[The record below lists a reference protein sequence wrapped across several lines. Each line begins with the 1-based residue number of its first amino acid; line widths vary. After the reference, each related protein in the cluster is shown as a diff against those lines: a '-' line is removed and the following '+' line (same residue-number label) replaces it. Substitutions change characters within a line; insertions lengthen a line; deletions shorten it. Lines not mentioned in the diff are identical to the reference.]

1 MARRT
6 RTQGTA
12 DVQSQKALWHA
23 RFGNAAQIASA
34 IISVLGFILVIWQ
47 INILSKN
54 AVEARMRGQENAA
67 RQVYMSY
74 SEATLKYPL
83 LSAPDY
89 AHLKENPKSEDFIRY
104 ENYVAHMLFAYDEM
118 LAVLDLPEWR
128 KSFEV
133 DLNAHM
139 QYICERADEKYAE
152 MYSAKMQ
159 KTLRD
164 VRHSCASISAG
175 SR

>member
-6 RTQGTA
+6 RAQGAA
-12 DVQSQKALWHA
+12 DAQDQKVLWHV
-23 RFGNAAQIASA
+23 RYGNAAQIASA
-34 IISVLGFILVIWQ
+34 IISFCGFVLVIWQ
-47 INILSKN
+47 VNLLSQN

-83 LSAPDY
+83 LSEPDY
-89 AHLKENPKSEDFIRY
+89 VHLKENPKSEDFIRY
-104 ENYVAHMLFAYDEM
+104 KNYVAHMLFAYDEM
-118 LAVLDLPEWR
+118 LAVLDLLEWR

-133 DLNAHM
+133 DLNTHT
-139 QYICERADEKYAE
+139 QYICEQTDEKYAE
-152 MYSAKMQ
+152 MYSPKMQ
-159 KTLRD
+159 KELRD
-164 VRHSCASISAG
+164 TRQRCTSS

>member
-1 MARRT
+1 MAKRT
-6 RTQGTA
+6 RTLGTA
-12 DVQSQKALWHA
+12 DVQSQKVLWHV

-34 IISVLGFILVIWQ
+34 IISLCGFILIFWQ
-47 INILSKN
+47 VNLLSKN
-54 AVEARMRGQENAA
+54 AIEARKRGQENAA

-89 AHLKENPKSEDFIRY
+89 VHLKENTKSEDFIRY

-133 DLNAHM
+133 DLNSHM

-152 MYSAKMQ
+152 MYSLKMR
-159 KTLRD
+159 KMLRD
-164 VRHSCASISAG
+164 ARQNCGTDRSSK
-175 SR
+175 